1 MTPDYIA
8 LRYMATELGVWVDVN
23 DAVWLAGDAGGWFPD
38 YDLILLEPGLCQIEQ
53 RYARAHESGHA
64 THERY
69 ARAHESGHA
78 THERHARVSESLHA
92 RQDRQ
97 ADQFVAP
104 LLVSPLKAE
113 LSERLYQHSPN
124 LLAQELDATTYVV
137 TSWQDLDSDHTIRQR
152 QQV

>member
-1 MTPDYIA
+1 
-8 LRYMATELGVWVDVN
+8 MATELGVWVDVN

-38 YDLILLEPGLCQIEQ
+38 YDLILLEPGLCPIEQ
-53 RYARAHESGHA
+53 
-64 THERY
+64 RY

-78 THERHARVSESLHA
+78 THERHARVSESLHG

-104 LLVSPLKAE
+104 LLVSPLKTE

-137 TSWQDLDSDHTIRQR
+137 TSWQDLDSDHAIRQR

>member
-53 RYARAHESGHA
+53 
-64 THERY
+64 RY